1 MPSTP
6 SLLNDRD
13 LADHVVEL
21 VQDASP
27 EALRSLLR
35 TLHPADIAGVLE
47 GLPKGQRL
55 RVAAELEPAALGA
68 VMMETSASVR
78 QQLIGATK
86 AQRLAEAI
94 HDLDLDA
101 LADLYDRL
109 PPQVM
114 QAVVRDMNAQRRERL
129 EQLRQYPQDSAGGM
143 MDADAIVIRDDM
155 RLSVVRRYLRMMRR
169 KQQNVMPATTDSLM
183 VIDAAG
189 RFQGV
194 LSLVDLVSLGGDKL
208 VREVMDTSVEGVPV
222 TMPATKV
229 ARRFRDRNWVS
240 APVLD
245 DQGQLLGR
253 ITIDDMVDVLEE
265 EAEHSALAAA
275 GLDQES
281 DLFEPVGRSVRSRA
295 IWLGVNLFNALISA
309 WIIGRFGGAI
319 EAMVALAVLMPV
331 VASMGGVAGNQTLTL
346 VTRGLAT
353 EQVSRRNTGALMR
366 RELAVAT
373 LNGLF
378 WAMIVGAVALVWFDK
393 PALAAVFAIAVF
405 INLVNGTLSGAMIPL
420 LLQRLGLDPALAG
433 GVVLTMLTDGIGF
446 GVFLALA
453 TLFML

>member
-1 MPSTP
+1 
-6 SLLNDRD
+6 
-13 LADHVVEL
+13 
-21 VQDASP
+21 
-27 EALRSLLR
+27 
-35 TLHPADIAGVLE
+35 
-47 GLPKGQRL
+47 
-55 RVAAELEPAALGA
+55 
-68 VMMETSASVR
+68 
-78 QQLIGATK
+78 
-86 AQRLAEAI
+86 
-94 HDLDLDA
+94 
-101 LADLYDRL
+101 
-109 PPQVM
+109 
-114 QAVVRDMNAQRRERL
+114 
-129 EQLRQYPQDSAGGM
+129 
-143 MDADAIVIRDDM
+143 
-155 RLSVVRRYLRMMRR
+155 
-169 KQQNVMPATTDSLM
+169 
-183 VIDAAG
+183 
-189 RFQGV
+189 
-194 LSLVDLVSLGGDKL
+194 
-208 VREVMDTSVEGVPV
+208 
-222 TMPATKV
+222 
-229 ARRFRDRNWVS
+229 
-240 APVLD
+240 
-245 DQGQLLGR
+245 
-253 ITIDDMVDVLEE
+253 
-265 EAEHSALAAA
+265 
-275 GLDQES
+275 
-281 DLFEPVGRSVRSRA
+281 VRSRA

-453 TLFML
+453 TLFLL

>member
-1 MPSTP
+1 MASQP
-6 SLLNDRD
+6 SLLNNSE
-13 LADHVVEL
+13 LADRVAEL

-27 EALRSLLR
+27 EALRALLR

-47 GLPKGQRL
+47 GLPKRQRL

-68 VMMETSASVR
+68 VMIETSDSVR
-78 QQLIGATK
+78 EQLIGATK

-169 KQQNVMPATTDSLM
+169 KQHNVMPATTDSLM

-222 TMPATKV
+222 TMPA
-229 ARRFRDRNWVS
+229 S
-240 APVLD
+240 AP
-245 DQGQLLGR
+245 
-253 ITIDDMVDVLEE
+253 
-265 EAEHSALAAA
+265 
-275 GLDQES
+275 
-281 DLFEPVGRSVRSRA
+281 
-295 IWLGVNLFNALISA
+295 
-309 WIIGRFGGAI
+309 
-319 EAMVALAVLMPV
+319 
-331 VASMGGVAGNQTLTL
+331 
-346 VTRGLAT
+346 
-353 EQVSRRNTGALMR
+353 
-366 RELAVAT
+366 
-373 LNGLF
+373 
-378 WAMIVGAVALVWFDK
+378 
-393 PALAAVFAIAVF
+393 AAVS
-405 INLVNGTLSGAMIPL
+405 LR
-420 LLQRLGLDPALAG
+420 Q
-433 GVVLTMLTDGIGF
+433 
-446 GVFLALA
+446 
-453 TLFML
+453 